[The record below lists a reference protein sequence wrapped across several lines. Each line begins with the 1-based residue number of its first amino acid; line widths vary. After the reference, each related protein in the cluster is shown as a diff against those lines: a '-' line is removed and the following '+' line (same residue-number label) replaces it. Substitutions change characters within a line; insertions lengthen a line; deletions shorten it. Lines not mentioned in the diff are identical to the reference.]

1 MSALNGEKI
10 SIVHW
15 FSDLET
21 HQCGYCKNQTGS
33 VSYGMW
39 AERLNV
45 EDYQNLIDRGWRRS
59 GMYCYKPMMHL
70 TCCPQ
75 YTIKCSV
82 QDFKLSKSQKKV
94 IKRFNK
100 FVTNGTGQ
108 KDIGDAS
115 NVADDSTPHEPI
127 MVREKPNVVFDYSK
141 FVNSDIKMESI
152 GDHSNPS
159 CSSTVRIETS
169 CARDDVEKT
178 VVEKHSVGPDLC
190 KAPCKKA
197 KILRIERK
205 QQKLRAKGITLEKAP
220 PVNEAKTLEEFLN
233 EIPATSK
240 YKFKTKLVASADIEN
255 ELDTIK
261 MIEFQLYRKYQMAI
275 HNDPPEKCTV
285 ASFTRFLISSPLERV
300 RVRGNSSAVTFGS
313 FHQQYWLD
321 DELIAVA
328 VLDILPRCVSS
339 VYFFYDPDYRFL
351 TLGTYGSL
359 REVQF
364 VQSLSKSV
372 PALKF
377 YYMGFYI
384 HSCPKMRYKGKLNS
398 SFLLCPETYQ
408 WFPIEKCTPKLEKEK
423 YSRLNDDLD
432 ALDENLCTSRD
443 IDSIKVW
450 VSYSFT
456 HFGNYKRKY
465 GEEEVFENI
474 GRLVGRKNA
483 SSLLFVSTKG

>member
-240 YKFKTKLVASADIEN
+240 YKFKIQQEWMSRNHPTFKQSS
-255 ELDTIK
+255 
-261 MIEFQLYRKYQMAI
+261 QLFKKYQMAV
-275 HNDPPEKCTV
+275 HNEPANECGEKQFCE
-285 ASFTRFLISSPLERV
+285 FLVDTPLKV
-300 RVRGNSSAVTFGS
+300 M
-313 FHQQYWLD
+313 
-321 DELIAVA
+321 
-328 VLDILPRCVSS
+328 
-339 VYFFYDPDYRFL
+339 FF
-351 TLGTYGSL
+351 
-359 REVQF
+359 
-364 VQSLSKSV
+364 
-372 PALKF
+372 
-377 YYMGFYI
+377 
-384 HSCPKMRYKGKLNS
+384 C
-398 SFLLCPETYQ
+398 
-408 WFPIEKCTPKLEKEK
+408 
-423 YSRLNDDLD
+423 
-432 ALDENLCTSRD
+432 
-443 IDSIKVW
+443 
-450 VSYSFT
+450 
-456 HFGNYKRKY
+456 
-465 GEEEVFENI
+465 
-474 GRLVGRKNA
+474 
-483 SSLLFVSTKG
+483 FVSRNRLCSLTSASYFRE

>member
-1 MSALNGEKI
+1 MSSINIEKI

-15 FSDLET
+15 FPDLET
-21 HQCGYCKNQTGS
+21 HKCGYCKNATGA

-39 AERLNV
+39 AEQLNV

-59 GMYCYKPMMHL
+59 GLYCYKPMMHL

-82 QDFKLSKSQKKV
+82 LDFKLSKSQKKI
-94 IKRFNK
+94 IKKFNK
-100 FVTNGTGQ
+100 FVSDGTGC
-108 KDIGDAS
+108 KEVGNTPIT
-115 NVADDSTPHEPI
+115 VEDSAPHEQI
-127 MVREKPNVVFDYSK
+127 VIKEKPSTLLDYSK
-141 FVNSDIKMESI
+141 LSAASCNNKTEDSEDYIM
-152 GDHSNPS
+152 PS
-159 CSSTVRIETS
+159 CSSLCVESI
-169 CARDDVEKT
+169 CDVKKT
-178 VVEKHSVGPDLC
+178 VEKHSVGPDPN
-190 KAPCKKA
+190 KPPCKKA
-197 KILRIERK
+197 KILRLERK
-205 QQKLRAKGITLEKAP
+205 QQKMRERGITPDKP
-220 PVNEAKTLEEFLN
+220 PRINETKTLEQFLN
-233 EIPATSK
+233 EVPPSSK

-255 ELDTIK
+255 DSENIK
-261 MIEFQLYRKYQMAI
+261 IIEFQLYKKYQMAV

-285 ASFTRFLISSPLERV
+285 AGFTRFLISSPLKSV
-300 RVRGNSSAVTFGS
+300 RVRGNTSSVTFGT

-321 DELIAVA
+321 DKLIAVA

-364 VQSLSKSV
+364 VQSLAQSV
-372 PALKF
+372 PTLKF

-384 HSCPKMRYKGKLNS
+384 HSCPKMRYKGKLSN

-408 WFPIEKCTPKLEKEK
+408 WFPIEKCLPKLDKEK
-423 YSRLNDDLD
+423 YSRLNDDTN
-432 ALDENLCTSRD
+432 AVDENMCTARD
-443 IDSIKVW
+443 VDNIKIC

-465 GEEEVFENI
+465 GEEDVFENI
-474 GRLVGRKNA
+474 GRLIGRKNA
-483 SSLLFVSTKG
+483 SNLLFVSTKG